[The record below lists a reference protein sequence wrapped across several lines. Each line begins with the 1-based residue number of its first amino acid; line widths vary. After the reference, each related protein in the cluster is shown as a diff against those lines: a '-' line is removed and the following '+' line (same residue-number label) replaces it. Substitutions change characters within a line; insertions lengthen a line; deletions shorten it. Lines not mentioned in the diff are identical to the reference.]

1 MSNVAATT
9 LCGALILLTS
19 AELRTNA
26 AQQPAF
32 DVVSVKPNVSGDE
45 RSASYVQPGGRYT
58 ASNVTLRMLI
68 KTAYQVHDDQIVG
81 GPDWMET
88 ARFDVNG
95 KAADTTPTA
104 MAFIDLARLMLR
116 RALEDR
122 FNLTLVRDRREIP
135 VYGLVVARSDGRLG
149 SQLSRSDP
157 RTCDGPWVSVPIAA
171 GSPEPNPPSPCDS
184 GFARSGHLGARAVE
198 FSTLVKRL
206 STWADRLV
214 VDQTGLSGRFDWD
227 LQWTQA
233 ALSTAVADVPGV
245 SLATAIHEQLGLKLE
260 SRRAPI
266 DVLVIGSVERP
277 MPD

>member
-122 FNLTLVRDRREIP
+122 FNLTLVRGCP
-135 VYGLVVARSDGRLG
+135 Y
-149 SQLSRSDP
+149 LSR
-157 RTCDGPWVSVPIAA
+157 RVR
-171 GSPEPNPPSPCDS
+171 PNQTH
-184 GFARSGHLGARAVE
+184 RARAIRD
-198 FSTLVKRL
+198 SR
-206 STWADRLV
+206 ARDI
-214 VDQTGLSGRFDWD
+214 SGREP
-227 LQWTQA
+227 
-233 ALSTAVADVPGV
+233 SSSPR
-245 SLATAIHEQLGLKLE
+245 S
-260 SRRAPI
+260 
-266 DVLVIGSVERP
+266 
-277 MPD
+277 